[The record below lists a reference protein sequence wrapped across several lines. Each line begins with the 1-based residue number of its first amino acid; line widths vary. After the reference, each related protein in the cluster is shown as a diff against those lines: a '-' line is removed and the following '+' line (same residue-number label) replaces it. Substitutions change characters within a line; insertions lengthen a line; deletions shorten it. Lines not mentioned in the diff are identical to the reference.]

1 MKRIYE
7 SFALKKKDKT
17 PLGQFWLSEVT
28 KKFLEVMDTFI
39 TLIVMMVSGCIHM
52 SKFIKLYILKCAVF
66 CTQIL
71 PHCAKK

>member
-28 KKFLEVMDTFI
+28 KKFLEVMEASSLWWSHRETHS
-39 TLIVMMVSGCIHM
+39 LI
-52 SKFIKLYILKCAVF
+52 KILARPRVAYKTDRSA
-66 CTQIL
+66 T
-71 PHCAKK
+71 